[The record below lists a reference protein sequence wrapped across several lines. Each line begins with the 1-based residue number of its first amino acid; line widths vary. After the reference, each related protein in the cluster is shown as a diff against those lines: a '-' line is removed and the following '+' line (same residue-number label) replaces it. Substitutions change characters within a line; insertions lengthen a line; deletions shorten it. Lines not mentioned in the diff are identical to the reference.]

1 MATFLD
7 ASLLTLLAP
16 VFALIFVFL
25 IVYVVLQ
32 GSKMLGD
39 NKGIHALLALTVAFF
54 VALSPKIT
62 NVIIFMSPWFVIM
75 IVFLV
80 FLFVIGKFAGFTEDN
95 IITTFGGRQGAF
107 WWIVF
112 FAGLILTFAFSNVF
126 GQQLLEGSD
135 GQTTQVN
142 ATRGGSAF
150 TSNLSQTIFHPKVLG
165 LLLILLIASFTVRLM
180 VTSE

>member
-54 VALSPKIT
+54 VALSPQIT
-62 NVIIFMSPWFVIM
+62 RVIIFMSPWFVVM
-75 IVFLV
+75 IVFIV

-95 IITTFGGRQGAF
+95 MMATFGGRQGAF

-112 FAGLILTFAFSNVF
+112 FAGLILTFSFSNVF
-126 GQQLLEGSD
+126 GQQLLEGPD
-135 GQTTQVN
+135 GTVKEVN
-142 ATRGGSAF
+142 ATKSPFA
-150 TSNLSQTIFHPKVLG
+150 SNVSQTIFHPKVLG

-180 VTSE
+180 VTE